1 MIEKPRLKRGLT
13 LLDAVMFG
21 VGGAIGSG
29 WLFAAATSSG
39 YAGPAEVLSWLI
51 AAIMIIII
59 TLPYAEYGAML
70 RSAGVS
76 ARFGYFSHGKYA
88 GFLGG
93 WALFLWTVMIPPI
106 EAVAVAE
113 YAYYYLP
120 WIYNPAT
127 GLLTPAGVG
136 VAILLMLFFMALNYA
151 GINYLGRFNTALT
164 FLKVIVPL
172 VTIVLAFA
180 FLFHSGNFV
189 SYHGGFAPFGLSG
202 IVIAIPATGILF
214 SYGGY
219 RQVADMAG
227 EIKDPQR
234 NVPRAVIATLLIQS
248 VVYVLASASFVGAI
262 NWSKLG
268 ITPGDW
274 SSIASLG
281 SPYAT
286 LFKAGAASVTGT
298 LAALLSAWVIIL
310 LVTAIYSPAGTLG
323 LYLTG
328 GARII
333 YGFSEMKTFPSV
345 FTRITRRGAPWNA
358 LILTFIL
365 GVLFMVPYP
374 SWVTLVDFVVVAA
387 SANFALAAVSLP
399 ALRTLYADAERPFK
413 LPAARA
419 WSFVAFVASSL
430 LIYWAT
436 WPVAGYAL
444 TATLAGTVIYAYYHY
459 TQKLGSQHIKS
470 GIWFPV
476 FLIFIMVMSYVG
488 GKPTG
493 GLGVIPYP
501 YDILVLVLVDI
512 VFYVWGVMSRLEKRE
527 IEIPAATE

>member
-1 MIEKPRLKRGLT
+1 MLEKPGLKRGLT

-39 YAGPAEVLSWLI
+39 YAGPAEVGSWLI
-51 AAIMIIII
+51 AAVMIIII
-59 TLPYAEYGAML
+59 TLPYAEYGGMM

-76 ARFGYFSHGKYA
+76 AKFGYYSHGNYA

-93 WALFLWTVMIPPI
+93 WAIFLWTVMIPPI

-113 YAYYYLP
+113 YAAYYAP
-120 WIYNPAT
+120 WIYNSTT

-136 VAILLMLFFMALNYA
+136 VAILLMLLFMGLNYA
-151 GINYLGRFNTALT
+151 GVNYVGRFNTALT
-164 FLKVIVPL
+164 FLKVIVPS
-172 VTIVLAFA
+172 VTIVMALV
-180 FLFHSGNFV
+180 FLFHAGNFV
-189 SYHGGFAPFGLSG
+189 SLKGGFAPFGLTG
-202 IVIAIPATGILF
+202 VVIAIPATGILF
-214 SYGGY
+214 SFGGY

-227 EIKDPQR
+227 EIKNPQR
-234 NVPRAVIATLLIQS
+234 NVPRAVILTLLIQS
-248 VVYVLASASFVGAI
+248 VVYVLASASFIGALD
-262 NWSKLG
+262 WSKLG
-268 ITPGDW
+268 IAPGDW
-274 SSIASLG
+274 ASVATMK

-286 LFKAGAASVTGT
+286 LFSAGAASATGA
-298 LAALLSAWVIIL
+298 LAALLSAWVVVL

-345 FTRITRRGAPWNA
+345 FTKVTRRGAPWNA
-358 LILTFIL
+358 LILAFIL

-399 ALRTLYADAERPFK
+399 VLRTLYPDTDRPFK
-413 LPAARA
+413 LPYASA

-436 WPVAGYAL
+436 WPVTGYAL
-444 TATLAGTVIYAYYHY
+444 TATIAGSVIYGFYHFK
-459 TQKLGSQHIKS
+459 QKLDVKHIKS
-470 GIWFPV
+470 GLWFPV
-476 FLIFIMVMSYVG
+476 FLLFILIMSYVG

-493 GLGVIPYP
+493 GLGVVPYP
-501 YDILVLVLVDI
+501 YDILVLVIADI
-512 VFYVWGVMSRLEKRE
+512 AFYFWGIGSRLKKRE
-527 IEIPAATE
+527 LEISSNPD